1 MNSIIAIDLNFFTI
15 TIFAAVLIWL
25 SDGQK
30 QPRYLLYISAAIMML
45 NTSALPWHFSDVA
58 TSYHSLFYY
67 LGILVA
73 LAAYLAY
80 FIDGQDSLLDYKKD
94 EIAKEGVRIAY
105 RKLTQV
111 EKECFKN
118 FINGKNL

>member
-25 SDGQK
+25 SNGQK

-45 NTSALPWHFSDVA
+45 NTSALPWQFSEVV

-67 LGILVA
+67 LGILAA
-73 LAAYLAY
+73 LVAYLAY
-80 FIDGQDSLLDYKKD
+80 FIDGQDSFLDYKKD
-94 EIAKEGVRIAY
+94 EVAKEGVRIAY
-105 RKLTQV
+105 RKLTNEQ
-111 EKECFKN
+111 KESFKA
-118 FINGKNL
+118 FVNGKSL

>member
-15 TIFAAVLIWL
+15 TVFAAVLIWL
-25 SDGQK
+25 SSGQK
-30 QPRYLLYISAAIMML
+30 QPRYLLYISATIMML

-58 TSYHSLFYY
+58 ASYNSLFYY

-73 LAAYLAY
+73 LVGYLAY

-94 EIAKEGVRIAY
+94 EVAKEGVRIAY
-105 RKLTQV
+105 LKLTNEQ
-111 EKECFKN
+111 KESFKA
-118 FINGKNL
+118 FVNGKSL